1 MSTFTNIQR
10 GSLRWQA
17 PPQTPKVT
25 TASPQ
30 YLLIADGFY
39 LNIGDGNKLQ
49 IQAEVT
55 PQVWSTVNRGV
66 YRPTAPPQATAV
78 TKLNIGS
85 DFNLKISDD
94 HYLVIGTASGGSN
107 WTNVTRRNPL
117 R

>member
-1 MSTFTNIQR
+1 MSTFTNKPR

-17 PPQTPKVT
+17 PPQTPRVT

-55 PQVWSTVNRGV
+55 PQVWSTVDRGT
-66 YRPTAPPQATAV
+66 YRPTAPPQAAAV
-78 TKLNIGS
+78 TKLDIGEG
-85 DFNLKISDD
+85 FNLKISDD
-94 HYLVIGTASGGSN
+94 YDLVIGSSVGGSN
-107 WTNVTRRNPL
+107 WTNVNRRNPL